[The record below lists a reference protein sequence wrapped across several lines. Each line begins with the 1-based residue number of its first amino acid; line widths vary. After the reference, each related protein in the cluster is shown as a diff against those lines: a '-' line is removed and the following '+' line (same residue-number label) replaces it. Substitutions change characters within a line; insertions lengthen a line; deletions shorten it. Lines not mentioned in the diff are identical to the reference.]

1 MGRDRTMADRVV
13 AMSEDA
19 EGVHYLWDCGYVVT
33 RRTDGSWHR
42 TRVPHPASEMFDG
55 WHDREAAPEVYA
67 DAD

>member
-1 MGRDRTMADRVV
+1 MADRVV

-33 RRTDGSWHR
+33 RRADGSWHKAH
-42 TRVPHPASEMFDG
+42 VMHPSDIGATSLN
-55 WHDREAAPEVYA
+55 RESAPEVYA